1 MIELPIY
8 VYTVPKA
15 GTYFLGALLQELGYI
30 DTGWHISTD
39 SYLDT
44 KKFDETTN
52 TEYPSKTQVKQFYL
66 QTFNQIPPA
75 HFAFGHFCP
84 GQLLNRKAK
93 QFFFISS
100 YRHPKEVLESE
111 FIDFRYRRKDVA
123 FVAESEVGD
132 PFAAFELY
140 MEKHAF
146 IIKNIFVNFLF
157 FQERYL
163 EPLYQ
168 EVFGKNNLCVD
179 FKSLLETPISDR
191 LLTQLS
197 TAFDRSSDEIVA
209 SVEKAKLRDNKTKSI
224 GLKLP
229 FHRSELWTPNAQHFY
244 SSLKFH
250 EVENYLKKL
259 YVS

>member
-1 MIELPIY
+1 MIESPIY

-15 GTYFLGALLQELGYI
+15 GTYFLGALLEELGYI

-44 KKFDETTN
+44 KKFDEATN
-52 TEYPSKTQVKQFYL
+52 REYPSKTQVQQFYL
-66 QTFNQIPPA
+66 KTFNQIPPS

-93 QFFFISS
+93 KFFFISS
-100 YRHPKEVLESE
+100 YRHPQEVLESE

-123 FVAESEVGD
+123 FLAEAEVPD
-132 PFAAFELY
+132 PIGAFELY

-146 IIKNIFVNFLF
+146 IIKNIFVNFLL

-168 EVFGKNNLCVD
+168 EFFGDNNLCVD
-179 FKSLLETPISDR
+179 FKSLIQTPISDR
-191 LLTQLS
+191 LLTKLGNY
-197 TAFDRSSDEIVA
+197 FDRSSDEMIEII
-209 SVEKAKLRDNKTKSI
+209 EKAKSRDNKTKSL

-229 FHRSELWTPNAQHFY
+229 FDRGELWTSKAKLVYQ
-244 SSLKFH
+244 SLKFD
-250 EVENYLKKL
+250 EIEKYLQKL
-259 YVS
+259 NIS